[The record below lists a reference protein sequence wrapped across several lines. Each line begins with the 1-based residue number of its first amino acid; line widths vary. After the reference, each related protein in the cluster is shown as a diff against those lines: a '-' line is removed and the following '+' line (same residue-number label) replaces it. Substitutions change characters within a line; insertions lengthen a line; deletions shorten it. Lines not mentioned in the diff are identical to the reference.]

1 MSGGAF
7 KLGESGK
14 SVYLIAVHL
23 MKDPVDLPSRLKVLG
38 WRLAELDLFHDS
50 SKPASV
56 QKDKRRLT
64 LAVLSLSPLVFY
76 LWLIVARIYVFVEP
90 YLWPVIHS
98 VTVTYTCWRGPF
110 LVYTSPAV
118 APEMRSVVEQ
128 SLKLVSIQILILIST
143 LHCNKPS

>member
-1 MSGGAF
+1 
-7 KLGESGK
+7 
-14 SVYLIAVHL
+14 

-64 LAVLSLSPLVFY
+64 LADLSLSPLVFY

-98 VTVTYTCWRGPF
+98 VTVACIHIF
-110 LVYTSPAV
+110 IQCLPALTQMFHFDLESM
-118 APEMRSVVEQ
+118 P
-128 SLKLVSIQILILIST
+128 SLT
-143 LHCNKPS
+143 